1 MTFADLTNGQV
12 VRYRTGRAGR
22 HDVDWNPWIE
32 GPIYVMRRVTD
43 LPKRLWNRSRA
54 PRAGQIITLTV
65 PDSADFSESDYTSAF
80 NVFTAEDYY
89 LEIEGLTL

>member
-43 LPKRLWNRSRA
+43 LPRGFGTGAALPVLARSLRSPSLTRPTSPKATTPRL
-54 PRAGQIITLTV
+54 
-65 PDSADFSESDYTSAF
+65 
-80 NVFTAEDYY
+80 
-89 LEIEGLTL
+89 